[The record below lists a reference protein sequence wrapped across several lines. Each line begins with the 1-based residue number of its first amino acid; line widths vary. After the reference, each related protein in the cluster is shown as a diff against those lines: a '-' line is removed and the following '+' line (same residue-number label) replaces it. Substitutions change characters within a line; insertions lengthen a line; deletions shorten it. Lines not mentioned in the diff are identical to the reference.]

1 MVVVPEGGTLTAEV
15 MIPNRP
21 GNSDDK
27 NKDDTQSSGS
37 PSYLARVSLTGTSM
51 MVDGREEPLGPG
63 MSVTAEIK
71 TGQRRILDYLLSR
84 LRHLRIVFWL
94 TP

>member
-27 NKDDTQSSGS
+27 NKDDKEKK
-37 PSYLARVSLTGTSM
+37 A
-51 MVDGREEPLGPG
+51 PLPPNDKKTDEKK
-63 MSVTAEIK
+63 SDDKEEIK
-71 TGQRRILDYLLSR
+71 LSLIHISEPTRRS
-84 LRHLRIVFWL
+84 
-94 TP
+94 